1 MKKKTL
7 LVLFLVLSSV
17 YAFPQLKATTQ
28 DGREILLKEDGTWS
42 FVEEPIEKGSSVN
55 LQCEDLITKEIDK
68 VTGKSNI
75 SAKDPLIISNK
86 DDDKLSILFLKGD
99 KNVIIVAVQAIG
111 ASRCIDDDNKI
122 NILFRDGTRLELRN
136 NGKFNCDAM
145 NTQYFGGLFG
155 KEKELNMLR
164 EKEIETMRVWT
175 SNGFVEEDFT
185 LEQSAKFKIIMD
197 CLSSN

>member
-155 KEKELNMLR
+155 RKKN
-164 EKEIETMRVWT
+164 
-175 SNGFVEEDFT
+175 
-185 LEQSAKFKIIMD
+185 
-197 CLSSN
+197 